1 MIREERIGSPRKN
14 LVFQT
19 SGDIKI
25 LVGDKYYTLDYNNN
39 KITSE
44 SNDSDNS
51 DEKKDYLITDSI
63 SDYENGIYNYPGDN
77 IIIFALNDGIY
88 YTKDNKYYKFD
99 NSSNIIDNNINN
111 KVFDTTVIFNG
122 NPPFII
128 RNKSLI
134 NNLNAQYLGG
144 YPASSFMKVGDSFPE
159 WNELNS
165 LDGNFSYKDGI
176 LNITNIV
183 SENIQTDI
191 LQANYLNGSLKVGT
205 IANIT
210 NIQEDLNSKFRRF
223 PRPVYPF
230 VKKIIKYLPL
240 NYQYDVKFD
249 NISIDTSN
257 VQELFN
263 IIFKLGYVTNIFWTN
278 TSSELN
284 DRVNFYEI
292 VSSLTENDYNT
303 FAESDI
309 SFTVYSEN
317 ELKRCSIYINGE
329 YKTLYELISLEQ
341 FDHSSSSNFKSCYIG
356 TIDNINANILSK
368 QITLNIEQSN
378 NDIDLFAINQIN
390 GTIVWKDI
398 DTNQVGIGTE
408 YESDWYNNST
418 VEFSEFKLDNFT
430 FYIGKYINNS
440 PVQYNITSDGI
451 RAYSTI
457 IGNLNEIGENVSGIY
472 SEDAILKNP
481 NIVYKNDNN
490 FTYINLDGKSDS
502 NLFLGN
508 YKDTNRWITIS
519 PNAGESS
526 INTEYY
532 QFRSNGIVKI
542 NDKEGYL
549 NVNEDGTISLVEK
562 LPEEEQN

>member
-44 SNDSDNS
+44 SNDSNNS
-51 DEKKDYLITDSI
+51 DEKRDYLITDSI
-63 SDYENGIYNYPGDN
+63 SDYENGIYDYPGDN

-144 YPASSFMKVGDSFPE
+144 YPASSFMKVGDALPE

-205 IANIT
+205 TANVID
-210 NIQEDLNSKFRRF
+210 IYEDLNSKFRRS
-223 PRPVYPF
+223 PRPTYPF

-240 NYQYDVKFD
+240 NYPYDIKYNNV
-249 NISIDTSN
+249 SIDTSN

-263 IIFKLGYVTNIFWTN
+263 IIFKVGYVTNIFQTN
-278 TSSELN
+278 SSTELDN
-284 DRVNFYEI
+284 RVNFSEI
-292 VSSLTENDYNT
+292 ISSLTENDYNI

-317 ELKRCSIYINGE
+317 ELKRCSIYIDGE

-341 FDHSSSSNFKSCYIG
+341 FDHSAFNFKSCYIG
-356 TIDNINANILSK
+356 TIDNINANVVSK

-378 NDIDLFAINQIN
+378 NNIDLFAINQVN
-390 GTIVWKDI
+390 GTIIWKDI

-440 PVQYNITSDGI
+440 LIEYNITSDGI
-451 RAYSTI
+451 RSYTTI

-481 NIVYKNDNN
+481 DIVYKNDNN

-502 NLFLGN
+502 TLFLGN
-508 YKDTNRWITIS
+508 YKDTNRWIIIS

-532 QFRSNGIVKI
+532 QFRSNGTVKI

-562 LPEEEQN
+562 LPEEQN